1 MTPNDIIAW
10 ARSMQ
15 GFPAVA
21 RDGADAKTD
30 LLLVSEAIHEIAGE
44 LPIKGDRIEMDLIDG
59 VRDYKLP
66 RDLAAFGR
74 VYVDGIDI
82 TSQQLPSEQ
91 LSLESNDA

>member
-44 LPIKGDRIEMDLIDG
+44 LPIKGESRWISLMVSAIISSRETL
-59 VRDYKLP
+59 L
-66 RDLAAFGR
+66 
-74 VYVDGIDI
+74 
-82 TSQQLPSEQ
+82 
-91 LSLESNDA
+91 LSGAYTLTGST